1 MLAWRPGMQAAAWEE
16 FGCDASS
23 STTGGPSIL
32 RPAELRTEPS
42 FGSSSK
48 TGASEV
54 RVALVNPFLK
64 LRQRRPRSRTDQV
77 AEIASLARVNWLGG
91 APACAKQ
98 NGRVR
103 IKVASHSAVV

>member
-1 MLAWRPGMQAAAWEE
+1 MRAWRPGMRAAALEE

-23 STTGGPSIL
+23 STTGGASIL
-32 RPAELRTEPS
+32 RPAELRIEPS

-64 LRQRRPRSRTDQV
+64 LRQRRPPSRTDHT
-77 AEIASLARVNWLGG
+77 EGG
-91 APACAKQ
+91 GCGHEDLQDYDTQAGETRRKES
-98 NGRVR
+98 
-103 IKVASHSAVV
+103 KVVGYWSGI